1 MNQFKKVSVLIT
13 GATGYIGSQLTKRL
27 VKEGSDVHLLV
38 RPSSNTEML
47 TDVIKEITTHV
58 YDGSYHS
65 MEQAIQRSRPKI
77 VFHLASFASIRY
89 QTEDVPK
96 MVESNI
102 VMGVYLAE
110 AMTKGNVRKLVNTS
124 SFSQHMDH
132 SDYLPNSLYA
142 ATKQAFEDLICYYTT
157 FSMLDCTSLVLF
169 DNYGIEDPRPK
180 LMNLLYQ
187 TMKEGTTLRMSPGE
201 QYLDLLYI
209 DDVIDAYLVAGRR
222 LLVNEGKG
230 LERFI
235 VGNENRIQLKKL
247 VRLVEEITK
256 KQIRV
261 EWGAL
266 DYRDGEIMVPW
277 YEGTPLPGWKQ
288 NVSLEEGIR
297 RFFKMNNG

>member
-47 TDVIKEITTHV
+47 TDVVKETTTHI
-58 YDGSYHS
+58 YEGSYQS
-65 MEQAIQRSRPKI
+65 MEQAIQRSKPKI

-102 VMGVYLAE
+102 VMGAYLAE
-110 AMTKGNVRKLVNTS
+110 AMAKQNVRKLVNTS

-132 SDYLPNSLYA
+132 NDYLPNSLYA

-169 DNYGIEDPRPK
+169 DNYGLEDPRPK
-180 LMNLLYQ
+180 LMNLLYE

-209 DDVIDAYLVAGRR
+209 DDVINAYLVAGRR
-222 LLVNEGKG
+222 LLTNEGKG
-230 LERFI
+230 LERFT

-247 VRLVEEITK
+247 VLLVKEITK

-266 DYRDGEIMVPW
+266 DYRAGEIMVPW
-277 YEGTPLPGWKQ
+277 NKGTPLPGWKQ

-297 RFFKMNNG
+297 RFFKTNE